1 MKKILL
7 YTTLAVAA
15 FASCAKVETPQSP
28 QEDGPKVYSLT
39 VGLPEVKTT
48 IDHTGDRYS
57 IFWQNGDVISAGDK
71 LSNPLEGVEAT
82 SSSVEF
88 TFSQPVSDGDFVR
101 YPGSATPSVLE
112 IPAQQTSVAGQYDPA
127 AAPLWGTVEIAS
139 ADVPAAKLTLN
150 NAVAMLRFAVKG
162 SALLTKASLE
172 TIGGEAI
179 NGTFDFAQNGTIS
192 CGTNTG
198 FRTDIS
204 FASPVQLSETAT
216 NIYIPVRPAAYT
228 KGFTL
233 QLYDTDGKMMKVS
246 FFKDGQSLTAQNLAE
261 FEVTYSGGRV
271 EVLAPVS
278 FLDAETGGFDNSA
291 PANSVKIG
299 VYNVWAT
306 RSREDSGVSEFRGLD
321 YAEESRAETIVAMDC
336 DIICFN
342 ELSDDSY
349 RTSSKYSLE
358 KAMIKAGATDYTYN
372 LNNPNQL
379 FGQISYANGF
389 AYRSSVVELVETSGI
404 YWLDSNNSTG
414 WTSEDRTCVWGKFRQ
429 ISTGKVFYVL
439 ATHLDTASGGENLPD
454 AKSLIS
460 GISKRISPEEN
471 APIIIA
477 GDMNSSA
484 SHSSNRGFDYLT
496 NNMPE
501 PEDETQ
507 VKEENPMPFTDA
519 RDYLVENGKLPYG
532 ERGIVGTSVGSENN
546 PYRLRQD
553 KYRYDHIL
561 FRNCKVSGYTAYR
574 MTYRVA
580 ADPSQTD
587 WFPSDHL
594 PLSVYVV
601 LP

>member
-7 YTTLAVAA
+7 YTSLAVAA
-15 FASCAKVETPQSP
+15 FASCAKVETPQVP

-39 VGLPEVKTT
+39 VGLPQVKTT
-48 IDHTGDRYS
+48 IDYADGKYK
-57 IFWQNGDVISAGDK
+57 IYWQDGDVISAGTN
-71 LSNPLEGVEAT
+71 LSNPLAGVNA
-82 SSSVEF
+82 SASAVEF
-88 TFSQPVSDGDFVR
+88 TFSKPVSDGDFVR
-101 YPGSATPSVLE
+101 FPGSATPSVLE
-112 IPAQQTSVAGQYDPA
+112 IPAQQTSAAGQYDPA
-127 AAPLWGTVEIAS
+127 AAPLWGNVEIAS
-139 ADVPAAKLTLN
+139 ADEPAAELTLN

-162 SALLTKASLE
+162 SAVLIKASLE

-192 CGTNTG
+192 GGTNTG

-216 NIYIPVRPAAYT
+216 DLYIPVRPAAYT

-233 QLYDTDGKMMKVS
+233 QLYDAAGKMMKVS
-246 FFKDGQSLTAQNLAE
+246 FFKEGQSLTAQNLAE
-261 FEVTYSGGRV
+261 FEMTYSGGRV
-271 EVLAPVS
+271 EVLAPVAV
-278 FLDAETGGFDNSA
+278 LDAENAGFDNSA
-291 PANSVKIG
+291 PANAVKIG

-306 RSREDSGVSEFRGLD
+306 RSRTDDGVSEYRGLE
-321 YAEESRAETIVAMDC
+321 YAEVCRAETIVAMDC

-349 RTSSKYSLE
+349 KTSSEYSLE
-358 KAMIKAGATDYTYN
+358 KAMKNAGATDYTYN
-372 LNNPNQL
+372 LNNPNGFL
-379 FGQISYANGF
+379 GQITYANGF
-389 AYRSSVVELVETSGI
+389 AYRSSVVSLETSGK
-404 YWLDSNNSTG
+404 YWLDSNNSTAF
-414 WTSEDRTCVWGKFRQ
+414 TTEDRTCVWGKFRQ

-439 ATHLDTASGGENLPD
+439 ATHLDTSSGGENLPD
-454 AKSLIS
+454 ARSLIT
-460 GISKRISPEEN
+460 GISNRIKPEDN
-471 APIIIA
+471 ASIIIA

-501 PEDETQ
+501 PEDETE
-507 VKEENPMPFTDA
+507 VKEENPMPFVDA
-519 RDYLVENGKLPYG
+519 RDYLVENGRLPYG

-546 PYRLRQD
+546 PHRLRQD

-561 FRNCKVSGYTAYR
+561 FRNCEVSGYTTYR

-594 PLSVYVV
+594 PISVFVN
-601 LP
+601 L

>member
-112 IPAQQTSVAGQYDPA
+112 IPAQQASVAGQYDPA
-127 AAPLWGTVEIAS
+127 AAPLWGTVEISS
-139 ADVPAAKLTLN
+139 ADVPAAKLNLN

-162 SALLTKASLE
+162 SAVLTKASLE
-172 TIGGEAI
+172 TLGGEAI
-179 NGTFDFAQNGTIS
+179 NGTFAFSQNGIIS
-192 CGTNTG
+192 GGSNTG

-204 FASPVQLSETAT
+204 FASPLQLSETAT
-216 NIYIPVRPAAYT
+216 NLYIPVLPANYT
-228 KGFTL
+228 KGFAL
-233 QLYDTDGKMMKVS
+233 QLYDDAGKMMKVS

-261 FEVTYSGGRV
+261 FEMTYSGGRV
-271 EVLAPVS
+271 EVLSPVA
-278 FLDAETGGFDNSA
+278 FLDAENTGFDNSA
-291 PANSVKIG
+291 PAAAVKVG

-306 RSREDSGVSEFRGLD
+306 RSRTDDGVSEYRGLK
-321 YAEESRAETIVAMDC
+321 YAETCRTETIVAMDC

-349 RTSSKYSLE
+349 KTSCTYSLE
-358 KAMIKAGATDYTYN
+358 NAIKKAGVTDYTYN
-372 LNNPNQL
+372 LNNPNGL
-379 FGQISYANGF
+379 LGQITYANGF
-389 AYRSSVVELVETSGI
+389 AYRSSVVKLETSGK
-404 YWLDSNNSTG
+404 YWLDSNNSTAF
-414 WTSEDRTCVWGKFRQ
+414 TTEDRTCVWGKFTQ

-439 ATHLDTASGGENLPD
+439 VTHLDTASGGENLPD
-454 AKSLIS
+454 ARYLIT
-460 GISKRISPEEN
+460 GISKRIQPEEN
-471 APIIIA
+471 ATIIIA

-484 SHSSNRGFDYLT
+484 SHDDNRGFDYLT

-501 PEDETQ
+501 PEDETET
-507 VKEENPMPFTDA
+507 KEENPMPFVDA
-519 RDYLVENGKLPYG
+519 RDYLAENGGLPYG
-532 ERGIVGTSVGSENN
+532 EIGIIGTSVGSENKTS
-546 PYRLRQD
+546 RLRED

-561 FRNCKVSGYTAYR
+561 FRNCEVSGYT
-574 MTYRVA
+574 TYRKTYTVA
-580 ADPSQTD
+580 ADPSKTE
-587 WFPSDHL
+587 WYPSDHL